1 MATTATADSE
11 GAPVKPRIW
20 SCNWNWCPRTFRQS
34 SDLAKHLKDT
44 HFNNIVAVKKRY
56 WHDYLRSVDGQSGAT
71 GEFLSV
77 YGGLR
82 TPARRKV
89 WKAPYS
95 LKPLAIGWQAVN
107 LLDKLRAIA
116 WLRRQVDVAL
126 YSLLADLPSRS
137 TIESTSP
144 DIASSQASSAA
155 PNSTQE
161 RSPPPSTPPQPMP
174 QIPRNISHTRTDS
187 QQSSTTSQPSPVCPS
202 SIQERSPPPAPSTPL
217 QPKPQIPRNI
227 SRARSGSQQNP
238 AASQPTA
245 SPAHTNTSPA
255 RAHAVPAS
263 TSPHVRV
270 HEPPSSSPDS
280 DARAAK
286 RRRTTSFAGYTA
298 QSSPMS
304 TPSVSSLPPSP
315 PLSNMITDALN
326 ASARNNAGTGTL
338 SPSPSKPRSSGSRG
352 SPHVPIPRRTTLGL
366 GAASPTSG
374 SSSLVDVL
382 NQGNRGTTSPI
393 PRFGGTSAFRAHAS
407 IRSSA
412 SAQAVEDA
420 LTQDLG
426 PSAATSPARSQ
437 PHSQSQGRPAA
448 ESLQYPS
455 QSGSSHSLSRSGR
468 AMQSSSQESAE
479 LYTYHG
485 SHAVESDPR
494 SQAYSPES
502 LSTRRSNLTA
512 SLSPVVPPSSSPAKP
527 QIPRTNRA
535 QFQSQ
540 SPAKPLSQAAPVPIP
555 RRTLRS
561 RSKTPAPAPAPSP
574 TRSQHGPYTELVEAL
589 VRAHDP
595 ASHQPRTTRSRA
607 SSASTANEPPP
618 PKRGK
623 RATSKP
629 PSTGPVRRSSRAR
642 SKPPSTGP
650 ATGAGRAQA
659 QPRGLPVVEEQ
670 PDDEGAPPPQPQPSQ
685 PQQSQS
691 QSQSPSHIR
700 SGTLYVPIPRRTR
713 ARSNPQ
719 SQSQSQIEP
728 LPRGPVPMKREP
740 DTEVDAA
747 SPARTQ
753 GRGAGG
759 SQNQDTDSQ
768 ESRPGYVE
776 GYGFDMGSLVLQT
789 QAPYKWSQSP

>member
-1 MATTATADSE
+1 MATTAPADPQI
-11 GAPVKPRIW
+11 APGKPRIW

-34 SDLAKHLKDT
+34 SDLARHLEDT

-56 WHDYLRSVDGQSGAT
+56 WDDYLRSVEGQSGAT
-71 GEFLSV
+71 DSFM
-77 YGGLR
+77 
-82 TPARRKV
+82 
-89 WKAPYS
+89 
-95 LKPLAIGWQAVN
+95 
-107 LLDKLRAIA
+107 
-116 WLRRQVDVAL
+116 
-126 YSLLADLPSRS
+126 ADIPSHS
-137 TIESTSP
+137 TIESAST
-144 DIASSQASSAA
+144 DIASTQAS
-155 PNSTQE
+155 PVGLNTTLE
-161 RSPPPSTPPQPMP
+161 RSSPSPPHTPPQPKP
-174 QIPRNISHTRTDS
+174 QIPRNIPRARSGS
-187 QQSSTTSQPSPVCPS
+187 QQAAAASQPSPVSNSSPEGLPS
-202 SIQERSPPPAPSTPL
+202 LSTPL

-227 SRARSGSQQNP
+227 SRTRSGSQQQIP
-238 AASQPTA
+238 AISQPIANLSPPHGNA
-245 SPAHTNTSPA
+245 SPTRPLAD
-255 RAHAVPAS
+255 
-263 TSPHVRV
+263 TSPHVHV

-304 TPSVSSLPPSP
+304 TPSVSSMPPSP

-338 SPSPSKPRSSGSRG
+338 SPSPSKPRSSGSSR

-366 GAASPTSG
+366 GAVSPTPG

-382 NQGNRGTTSPI
+382 NSGNRGTTSPI
-393 PRFGGTSAFRAHAS
+393 PRFGAGSAFRAHAS

-412 SAQAVEDA
+412 SVQAVEDA

-437 PHSQSQGRPAA
+437 PHSQSQGRSGV
-448 ESLQYPS
+448 ESLQHPSHSASS
-455 QSGSSHSLSRSGR
+455 QSQFPSRSER

-479 LYTYHG
+479 YQAYHG

-502 LSTRRSNLTA
+502 LSARHSRPTA
-512 SLSPVVPPSSSPAKP
+512 SQSPVAPFSSSPTKP

-535 QFQSQ
+535 QPLFHSQ
-540 SPAKPLSQAAPVPIP
+540 SPPKPPSQAAPVPIP

-561 RSKTPAPAPAPSP
+561 RSKTPAPVPSP

-607 SSASTANEPPP
+607 SSASTANDPPP

-623 RATSKP
+623 RAESKP

-650 ATGAGRAQA
+650 AAGAAREQGL
-659 QPRGLPVVEEQ
+659 PRGLPVVAEQ
-670 PDDEGAPPPQPQPSQ
+670 PDDESAPPSQ
-685 PQQSQS
+685 PQHAQPQAQSQS
-691 QSQSPSHIR
+691 LSPNHIR

-719 SQSQSQIEP
+719 AQTEP

-740 DTEVDAA
+740 
-747 SPARTQ
+747 SPV
-753 GRGAGG
+753 RGAGG
-759 SQNQDTDSQ
+759 SQGQSQDTDSQ

>member
-1 MATTATADSE
+1 MATTAPA
-11 GAPVKPRIW
+11 APEVAPGKPRIW

-34 SDLAKHLKDT
+34 SDLARHLEDT

-56 WHDYLRSVDGQSGAT
+56 WDDYLRSVEGQSGAT
-71 GEFLSV
+71 DSFM
-77 YGGLR
+77 
-82 TPARRKV
+82 
-89 WKAPYS
+89 
-95 LKPLAIGWQAVN
+95 
-107 LLDKLRAIA
+107 
-116 WLRRQVDVAL
+116 
-126 YSLLADLPSRS
+126 ADIPSHS
-137 TIESTSP
+137 TIESTST
-144 DIASSQASSAA
+144 DIASTQASPVALNA
-155 PNSTQE
+155 TIE
-161 RSPPPSTPPQPMP
+161 RSPPSPHTPPQPKP
-174 QIPRNISHTRTDS
+174 QIPRNIHRARSGS
-187 QQSSTTSQPSPVCPS
+187 QQATAASQPSPVS
-202 SIQERSPPPAPSTPL
+202 NSTQERLSPPPPSTPL

-227 SRARSGSQQNP
+227 TRARSGSQQNP
-238 AASQPTA
+238 AAAHLSPTHGNA
-245 SPAHTNTSPA
+245 SPTRPLAD
-255 RAHAVPAS
+255 
-263 TSPHVRV
+263 TSPHVHV

-304 TPSVSSLPPSP
+304 TPSVSSMPPSP

-338 SPSPSKPRSSGSRG
+338 SPSPGKPRSSGSSR

-366 GAASPTSG
+366 GAVSPTPG

-382 NQGNRGTTSPI
+382 NSGNRGTTSPI
-393 PRFGGTSAFRAHAS
+393 PRFGAGSAFRAHAS

-412 SAQAVEDA
+412 SVQAVEDA

-426 PSAATSPARSQ
+426 LSAATSPARSQ
-437 PHSQSQGRPAA
+437 PYSQGRSQLG
-448 ESLQYPS
+448 ESAQYPGQGNSS
-455 QSGSSHSLSRSGR
+455 QTLSRSER

-479 LYTYHG
+479 YQAYHG
-485 SHAVESDPR
+485 SHAVESDPQ
-494 SQAYSPES
+494 SQAHSPES
-502 LSTRRSNLTA
+502 LSARSRPVA
-512 SLSPVVPPSSSPAKP
+512 SQSPVVPTSSSPAKP

-535 QFQSQ
+535 QPPFQSQ
-540 SPAKPLSQAAPVPIP
+540 SQSQSPSKPPSQTAPVPIP

-561 RSKTPAPAPAPSP
+561 RSKTPAPAPVPSP
-574 TRSQHGPYTELVEAL
+574 TRSQHGPYAELVEAL

-607 SSASTANEPPP
+607 SSASTANDPPP
-618 PKRGK
+618 PKKGR
-623 RATSKP
+623 RAGSKP

-650 ATGAGRAQA
+650 ATGAGREQGF
-659 QPRGLPVVEEQ
+659 PRGLPVVAEQ
-670 PDDEGAPPPQPQPSQ
+670 PDDEGAPPSQ

-691 QSQSPSHIR
+691 QSLSPNHIR

-713 ARSNPQ
+713 ARSNTQTQ
-719 SQSQSQIEP
+719 SQTEP

-740 DTEVDAA
+740 
-747 SPARTQ
+747 SPA
-753 GRGAGG
+753 RGAGG
-759 SQNQDTDSQ
+759 SQSQSQDTDSQ